1 MKGFQWIA
9 LILCASM
16 LLPACVSNKKYRES
30 QDSLYSLKQQNQNLN
45 EDLND
50 VKSRLQLMEDANQA
64 AAGRLSQQ
72 DSTLTDRQ
80 TQLEAQQQKLGSQQK
95 RLAELQQLIDQQKQ
109 KTEALRQKMSDAL
122 GNFNSEDLSV
132 FKKNGKV
139 YVRMSEK
146 LLFPSGSAVVNK
158 EGKEALGKLATALN
172 QNPDIN
178 INIEGHTDTVPIKIR
193 YPDNW
198 ALSTA
203 RATAIVRILVNDYH
217 VNPER
222 LTASGRSQYDPVA
235 DNATAEGRAKNR
247 RTEIILAP
255 KLDELMQ
262 LIGTGDSAAVTD

>member
-1 MKGFQWIA
+1 MKY
-9 LILCASM
+9 LLVMLCGC
-16 LLPACVSNKKYRES
+16 LLMSSCVSNKKYRES
-30 QDSLYSLKQQNQNLN
+30 QSSLAALQKQNRDLN
-45 EDLND
+45 EDLSD
-50 VKSRLQLMEDANQA
+50 VRSRLQLMEDANQA
-64 AAGRLSQQ
+64 AAGRLSEQ
-72 DSTLTDRQ
+72 DSTLTEKQ
-80 TQLEAQQQKLGSQQK
+80 KQLAGQQEQLASQQK
-95 RLAELQQLIDQQKQ
+95 RLTELQALINQQRV
-109 KTEALRQKMSDAL
+109 KTENLRKKMAEAL

-158 EGKEALGKLATALN
+158 EGKDALAKLAVALN

-178 INIEGHTDTVPIKIR
+178 INIEGHTDTVPIKIK

-198 ALSTA
+198 ALSVA

-217 VNPER
+217 VHPDR

-262 LIGTGDSAAVTD
+262 LINDSDSTTTH

>member
-1 MKGFQWIA
+1 MRYLKA
-9 LILCASM
+9 LAFILCGCVLFSS
-16 LLPACVSNKKYRES
+16 CVSNKKYRES
-30 QDSLYSLKQQNQNLN
+30 QASLASFQRQNRSLN
-45 EDLND
+45 EDLSD
-50 VKSRLQLMEDANQA
+50 VRSRLQLMEDANQA

-72 DSTLTDRQ
+72 DSSLTEKQ
-80 TQLEAQQQKLGSQQK
+80 KQLAGQQEQLASQQK
-95 RLAELQQLIDQQKQ
+95 KLEELQALIDQQKIR
-109 KTEALRQKMSDAL
+109 TESLRKKMSEAL

-158 EGKEALGKLATALN
+158 DGKEALSKLAAALN

-178 INIEGHTDTVPIKIR
+178 INIEGHTDTVPIKIK

-198 ALSTA
+198 ALSVA
-203 RATAIVRILVNDYH
+203 RATAIVRILVDDYH
-217 VNPER
+217 VDPVR
-222 LTASGRSQYDPVA
+222 LTASGRSQFDPVA
-235 DNATAEGRAKNR
+235 DNATADGRAKNR

-262 LIGTGDSAAVTD
+262 LINDTGSPETH